1 MDWLRCYAVFFVS
14 ASHHEGLRMSMEL
27 VNKIHE
33 LQRQVADLQTRV
45 RALEAVQERKTLTL
59 PKSSSAQQVKT
70 A

>member
-1 MDWLRCYAVFFVS
+1 
-14 ASHHEGLRMSMEL
+14 MSMEL